1 MHIIVIMKTLQK
13 KEALVCFFATV
24 VLAYPPLA
32 MAYIGPGLGSGAMAA
47 VLGSV
52 LGLLMLLIGVVWYPI
67 KRLIRRLRTKK

>member
-1 MHIIVIMKTLQK
+1 MKISPTTK
-13 KEALVCFFATV
+13 AAFVCTFVACF
-24 VLAYPPLA
+24 LAYPSLA

-67 KRLIRRLRTKK
+67 KRLIRRFRTKK